1 MSGPRDLSKIFETND
16 YVKWRSFRDS
26 EDSRYVGLCLP
37 HILMRLPYG
46 RDTTPVEAFNFE
58 EDVDG
63 TDHKKY
69 LWGNAAYAFAT
80 PADRGVRPAPL
91 VRRDP
96 RGRGGRAGH
105 RPAGR
110 TRSRPTRATWR

>member
-1 MSGPRDLSKIFETND
+1 
-16 YVKWRSFRDS
+16 
-26 EDSRYVGLCLP
+26 
-37 HILMRLPYG
+37 MRLPYG
-46 RDTTPVEAFNFE
+46 RDTDPVEAFNFK

-63 TDHKKY
+63 TDHTKY

-80 PADRGVRPAPL
+80 RLTESFAKYQL

-96 RGRGGRAGH
+96 RGRGGRPGRRGC
-105 RPAGR
+105 RP

>member
-1 MSGPRDLSKIFETND
+1 
-16 YVKWRSFRDS
+16 
-26 EDSRYVGLCLP
+26 
-37 HILMRLPYG
+37 MRLPYG
-46 RDTTPVEAFNFE
+46 RDTEPVEAFNFE

-80 PADRGVRPAPL
+80 RLTDAFAKHRWCAAIRGSRAAGWSRACRP
-91 VRRDP
+91 
-96 RGRGGRAGH
+96 
-105 RPAGR
+105 